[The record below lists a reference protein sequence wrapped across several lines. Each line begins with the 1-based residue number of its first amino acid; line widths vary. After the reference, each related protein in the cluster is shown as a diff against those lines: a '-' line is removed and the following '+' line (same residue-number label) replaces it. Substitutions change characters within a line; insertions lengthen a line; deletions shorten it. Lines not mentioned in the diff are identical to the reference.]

1 MDAQKI
7 ERYFQDRRGD
17 HLQELESFLRIPSV
31 SSLSEHKE
39 DMQTAAEWLV
49 KAFEKA
55 GLENVKI
62 DETGGHPLVYADWL
76 HAEGK
81 PTVLV
86 YGHYDVQPV
95 DPLHLWE
102 SPPFEPQVRDNKLYA
117 RGASDDKGQTF
128 MHIKAAEALLQ
139 LNGEL
144 PVNMKFIIEGEEEI
158 GSPSLPAYVE
168 KNKEALSADL
178 IVISDT
184 GMQGPGR
191 PAVCYGLRGL
201 AGIQIDVKGPKG
213 DLHSGLYGG
222 AVQNPLHAI
231 VEILESFRDKEGV
244 IQVEGFYDDVL
255 PVSDAERAE
264 FASLEFDLENE
275 KKELGIT
282 EDFGEQGYSFVERTW
297 IRPTLELN
305 GITGGFSGEG
315 IKTVLPAEASS
326 KITCRLVPDQD
337 PDDIVAKLK
346 AHVEAHKPAGVTVE
360 ISEFDK
366 GKPFLTPFDHPAIQA
381 AGRSYE
387 KVYGVP
393 TAFTRMGGSIPIVAA
408 FDEILELP
416 VVLMGFGLASENF
429 HAPNE
434 HFHLE
439 NFDKGLRVISDY
451 LFEAAALK

>member
-1 MDAQKI
+1 MNAQVDQ
-7 ERYFQDRRGD
+7 YFKD
-17 HLQELESFLRIPSV
+17 HREEQLEELKAFLRIPSI

-39 DMQTAAEWLV
+39 DVRSAAEWL
-49 KAFEKA
+49 KTAMEKA
-55 GLENVKI
+55 GLENVKV
-62 DETGGHPLVYADWL
+62 DETAGHPVVYADWL

-102 SPPFEPQVRDNKLYA
+102 TAPFDPHVRDNKLFA

-128 MHIKAAEALLQ
+128 MHVKAVEALLQ

-144 PVNMKFIIEGEEEI
+144 PVNIKFIVEGEEEI
-158 GSPSLPAYVE
+158 GSPNLPVYVE
-168 KNKEALSADL
+168 DNKDLLKADL

-201 AGIQIDVKGPKG
+201 AGIQIDLKGPKG

-231 VEILESFRDKEGV
+231 SELLASFHDKDGV
-244 IQVEGFYDDVL
+244 ITVDGFYDGVIE
-255 PVSDAERAE
+255 VSDQERAE
-264 FASLEFDLENE
+264 FAALEFDLENE
-275 KKELGIT
+275 KKAIGIT
-282 EDFGEQGYSFVERTW
+282 EDFGEKGFSFVERTW
-297 IRPTLELN
+297 IRPTLEIN

-315 IKTVLPAEASS
+315 IKTVLPSEASA
-326 KITCRLVPDQD
+326 KITCRLVPGQD
-337 PDDIVAKLK
+337 PDDIVEKLK
-346 AHVEAHKPAGVTVE
+346 AHVENHKPVGVTATV
-360 ISEFDK
+360 SEFDK

-387 KVYGVP
+387 KVYNVP

-408 FDEILELP
+408 FDEILGLP

-451 LFEAAALK
+451 LFEASQL

>member
-1 MDAQKI
+1 MDAQQI
-7 ERYFQDRRGD
+7 ERYFQERRGD
-17 HLQELESFLRIPSV
+17 HLEELESFLRIPSV
-31 SSLSEHKE
+31 SSLSEHKK
-39 DMQTAAEWLV
+39 DMLTAAEWLV

-168 KNKEALSADL
+168 KNKEALEADL

-255 PVSDAERAE
+255 PVSDEERAE

-282 EDFGEQGYSFVERTW
+282 EDFGEKEYSFVERTW
-297 IRPTLELN
+297 IRPTLEIN

-346 AHVEAHKPAGVTVE
+346 AHVESHKPAGVSVE

-387 KVYGVP
+387 KIYGVP

-408 FDEILELP
+408 FDEILERP

-439 NFDKGLRVISDY
+439 NFDKGLRVICDY
-451 LFEAAALK
+451 LFEASALK

>member
-1 MDAQKI
+1 MDAQQI
-7 ERYFQDRRGD
+7 ERYFQERRGD
-17 HLQELESFLRIPSV
+17 HLEELESFLRIPSV
-31 SSLSEHKE
+31 SSLSEHKK
-39 DMQTAAEWLV
+39 DMLTAAEWLV

-168 KNKEALSADL
+168 KNKEALEADL

-255 PVSDAERAE
+255 PVSDKERAE

-282 EDFGEQGYSFVERTW
+282 EDFGEKEYSFVERTW
-297 IRPTLELN
+297 IRPTLEIN

-326 KITCRLVPDQD
+326 KITCRLVPNQD

-346 AHVEAHKPAGVTVE
+346 AHVESHKPAGVSVE

-387 KVYGVP
+387 KIYGVP

-408 FDEILELP
+408 FDEILERP

-439 NFDKGLRVISDY
+439 NFDKGLRVICDY
-451 LFEAAALK
+451 LFEASALK